1 MYAVIPARNVSKRIG
16 VAIQTVRF
24 AGAEK
29 IIVVANGCEDSTLQ
43 EARALREADL
53 TVICFREPL
62 GFDVPRAVGAAY
74 AYRQGAEHVLF
85 YDGDLIGHHRHEL
98 QKLVADTV
106 RFRLDL
112 SLTDTYGTA
121 HRLDVTRNP
130 LLRLRSSLN
139 RKLGLEPRLGL
150 SSPSHGPHIV
160 SRRLLRDIPAHYLAI
175 PPLVLA
181 YARQEGLTVDALAHI
196 PHSRLGSAHK
206 EPAHFDKIRETIIG
220 DLLEAHCL
228 LEGRVRTREYR
239 GHVFDG
245 YHSERRFDLLD
256 RFLNRLVKDTK

>member
-16 VAIQTVRF
+16 AAIQNVRF
-24 AGAEK
+24 AGAEQ
-29 IIVVANGCEDSTLQ
+29 IIVVVNGSDDSTL
-43 EARALREADL
+43 EEVRALRDEGL
-53 TVICFREPL
+53 TVISFREPL

-74 AYRQGAEHVLF
+74 AYSQGAEHVLF

-98 QKLVADTV
+98 QKLLEDTV

-112 SLTDTYGTA
+112 GLTDTYGTA
-121 HRLDVTRNP
+121 HRLDVARNP

-139 RKLGLEPRLGL
+139 RKLGLEPRIGL
-150 SSPSHGPHIV
+150 SSPSHGPHVV
-160 SRRLLRDIPAHYLAI
+160 SRRLLRDIPAQYLAV

-181 YARQEGLTVDALAHI
+181 YAKQERLRVDALAHI

-206 EPAHFDKIRETIIG
+206 GPAHFDLIRETIIG

-228 LEGRVRTREYR
+228 LEGRKRTREFR
-239 GHVFDG
+239 GQVFDG
-245 YHSERRFDLLD
+245 YHSERRFDLLEK
-256 RFLNRLVKDTK
+256 FLKGLAK